1 MEVGDLNIAANK
13 ADLAVDSVSLRGI
26 SPTSLH
32 TSVTIAKMWVV
43 RNTQMP
49 TGRKKQGECLLV
61 WYS

>member
-49 TGRKKQGECLLV
+49 TGRKK
-61 WYS
+61 